1 MTLLPGIA
9 GLAVIVLVVVG
20 WWRVR
25 QRVPTSRAVPQVDDE
40 ALRRII
46 EDGSLPHE
54 EPLDLE
60 RAAEEERRFW
70 NEERWDEADE
80 W

>member
-25 QRVPTSRAVPQVDDE
+25 RRVPTSRAVPQVDDE